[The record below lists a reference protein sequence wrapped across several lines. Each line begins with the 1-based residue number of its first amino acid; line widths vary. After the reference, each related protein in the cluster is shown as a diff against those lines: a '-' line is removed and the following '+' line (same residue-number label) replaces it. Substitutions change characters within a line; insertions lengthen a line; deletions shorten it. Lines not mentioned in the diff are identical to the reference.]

1 MRMTMKRM
9 TRTLFVMKENPKRIR
24 MMSKVTIRLQEML
37 SAKEKKKWPRRCP
50 RVSKTCFSSTR
61 TTSSTRI
68 TKIDRKTGRLVL
80 GVVADLEPPSQGKY
94 SRWRI
99 DYRDGSSELLTR
111 IKAQAAIN
119 RAAVEKNDGGQDDD
133 GSEGDLALIVRGKR
147 KRNDVD
153 YRQLNNLMFAG
164 NDEDSEDD
172 ENYEA
177 KEGCGGESDEDE
189 NNDDEE
195 KSYNERKGDQESVQG
210 VLDQKWTT
218 TVAISHDK
226 VSKPLSVNRSHRKR
240 GVVDYRS
247 MHEGLY
253 S

>member
-1 MRMTMKRM
+1 MVLVTVVVLFHSRSMRSKGSSRQ
-9 TRTLFVMKENPKRIR
+9 PKP
-24 MMSKVTIRLQEML
+24 SHKKL
-37 SAKEKKKWPRRCP
+37 SLLGELAA
-50 RVSKTCFSSTR
+50 
-61 TTSSTRI
+61 
-68 TKIDRKTGRLVL
+68 KIDRKTGRLVL